1 MDLLHENAREE
12 SLDVLF
18 DKIWFILQDVC
29 VWHSAEQTV
38 TSRNLKGFFF
48 FVLAAAAVHNLIFT
62 HLIYVKEVKF
72 GSQMKCFAH

>member
-1 MDLLHENAREE
+1 MELFLMDLLHENAREE

-38 TSRNLKGFFF
+38 TSRNLKVFFLF
-48 FVLAAAAVHNLIFT
+48 
-62 HLIYVKEVKF
+62 
-72 GSQMKCFAH
+72 CFSGCCCS